1 MLYVGV
7 NAIRKTNS
15 DYYLKF
21 INQSIF
27 VRENLGVFCE
37 VETACYYV

>member
-1 MLYVGV
+1 MVYVRV
-7 NAIRKTNS
+7 NAILKTNS

-27 VRENLGVFCE
+27 VRENLGVFCD
-37 VETACYYV
+37 VETAFYYI